1 MKKLLFLFAT
11 LMMAGNAMADRV
23 VTIVPSDFTEMTSAN
38 AYSIEKEGIR
48 VSVTNGMAKKDHIR
62 IYKNEE
68 MLVQLIDE
76 PETTDNTVGI
86 SMIEVNCVGEDDNQ
100 YGPGGFVNG
109 FDNRGEYT
117 YDGYVGTWV
126 DTEIP
131 ESMEGMYYNHAIAAC
146 FYATN
151 GQVRVNE
158 ITVYIIGEDEDPEP
172 PVNPTEKTDAPSSYK
187 LNYVYND
194 GNLYYNAYTVTLT
207 ETEPSDIYYR
217 VGVMIDGDFVYGDW
231 VLYTGELNFDDEG
244 TYMIEAYAIANGKL
258 ESDHIWDGFTVSK
271 LVDVEEILAG
281 KTVVNVRYFNM
292 AGQEM
297 QQAQGLTIMV
307 TTYTDGTTSA
317 VKVVK

>member
-1 MKKLLFLFAT
+1 MKKLLFTLFA
-11 LMMAGNAMADRV
+11 LFMAGNAMADRV

-38 AYSIEKEGIR
+38 AYSVEKDGIR
-48 VSVTNGMAKKDHIR
+48 VSVSNGMAKKDHIR

-68 MLVQLIDE
+68 MVVQLIDE
-76 PETTDNTVGI
+76 PETIDNTVGI

-126 DTEIP
+126 DTEVP
-131 ESMEGMYYNHAIAAC
+131 ESMQDMYYHYAIAAC

-151 GQVRVNE
+151 AQVRVNE
-158 ITVYIIGEDEDPEP
+158 INVYIIGEDDPVVP
-172 PVNPTEKTDAPSSYK
+172 PTPTDKTEAPSSAK
-187 LNYVYND
+187 NNYAYND
-194 GNLYYNAYTVTLT
+194 GNLSYNAYTVSFT

-217 VGVMIDGDFVYGDW
+217 VGIMVDGEFVYGDW
-231 VLYTGELNFDDEG
+231 MLYTGELSFIEEG
-244 TYMIEAYAIANGKL
+244 IYMIEAYAIAPGKT

-271 LVDVEEILAG
+271 LVDVEELMAG
-281 KTVVNVRYFNM
+281 KTVSNVRYFNM

-297 QQAQGLTIMV
+297 QQANGLTIMV
-307 TTYTDGTTSA
+307 TTYTDGTTNA